1 MNRSQLSQIPGLGP
15 SRIKDLLEHFNSIAA
30 IRIASREELSKVKG
44 LGMHSAN
51 DIYNYF
57 NEL

>member
-15 SRIKDLLEHFNSIAA
+15 SRIKDLLEHFNSIDA
-30 IRIASREELSKVKG
+30 IRIASKEELKNVKG
-44 LGMHSAN
+44 LGLHSAN

-57 NEL
+57 HEL